1 MSTNVGTVD
10 IELLLNSNKYN
21 KGLKDAEAKAKSSGS
36 SIENVLGSTFKKVG
50 GIIAA
55 AFAIDKVVSFGKE
68 CLQVATDTSNAW
80 IGLNSIMSGQGKN
93 FNQAK
98 QFIQEYVK
106 DGLVP
111 LNNAVASYK
120 NLTLRGYNSEQIE
133 KTMKALKNSATFA
146 RQSSYSLGDAVQTAT
161 EGLKNEN
168 STVVDNAGVT
178 KNVAKM
184 WEDYA
189 KSIGKTTNNLT
200 QAEKIQAEVNGILE
214 ETKFQS
220 NDAEKYTQ
228 TYSGKLAQL
237 NSAFTSL
244 KTAIGNVIQPIAK
257 LFIPVITSATNAVT
271 ELLNRFSSFL
281 ALFGLKADGVDTIG
295 GGLGDLASQ
304 ADSAS
309 DAVSSI
315 GDSAKKTKK
324 QLQGLRGIDEIN
336 NLTTSNNDTSSTES
350 GMGDTAIADIGNIAD
365 SAMQQANA
373 SMDKFINKAKEL
385 ASIFKQGFDI
395 SFGNTNFDG
404 ILQHLNGVKETIIN
418 MWRDPDMINSVNQWR
433 DTFLYS
439 LGQVVGSVSRISIN
453 IAENII
459 GGIEKYLSQ
468 NSSRIT
474 DFITTMLDI
483 SSADMKL
490 TGNFWQALGEISDV
504 FKSNTAKQIRAD
516 IIAMF
521 YNPTMSAIEILSKF
535 GLDIKKIFLQ
545 PIIDNTDKVKQ
556 TFENLTKPI
565 QTVTGTIAEA
575 FTYIGDKWNEVYD
588 TYIHPLMDSLQTGLS
603 DTFSK
608 FLDVYNQYVVPVLTN
623 LANRF
628 NELWNDHLKPF
639 VDNVAAYL
647 GSLIEAI
654 QVFWENILKPLID
667 WLVQNVVPRLMP
679 ILETIW
685 KVVLNVIGGIVDTI
699 GGFLK
704 TMKGVIDFI
713 IGVFT
718 GDWNKAWEG
727 IKTIFSG
734 IWDMIKGNVDMA
746 LNNVKDIVK
755 GAIDMIKAEISSW
768 GNTISSIWNNLWNGI
783 SNFISG
789 IWNGINNIIST
800 AWNNITSKAISGAQG
815 AWNGIKNVFSSV
827 GSWFQDTFGSAWEK
841 VKNIFSS
848 GGKVFDGIKDGI
860 ESTFKTIVNKLISGI
875 NKIISVPFNKI
886 KSALDKIRNVE
897 VAGFHPFYGL
907 PYIST
912 PSIPY
917 LAQGGYVKANTPQL
931 AMIGDNRHQGEVV
944 APEDKIHSIM
954 AEELS
959 KFKGNTDDSQV
970 ISLLKEILKY
980 LRNSGGDTVLNV
992 DSVEL
997 ARVVIKGMKLL
1008 QAKSDKPILDFI

>member
-1 MSTNVGTVD
+1 MSTNVGTID
-10 IELLLNSNKYN
+10 IELLLKSNQYN
-21 KGLKDAEAKAKSSGS
+21 KGLKDAEAKAKSSGG
-36 SIENVLGSTFKKVG
+36 SIENVLGSAFKKVG
-50 GIIAA
+50 RIIAA
-55 AFAIDKVVSFGKE
+55 AFAVDKVVSFGKE
-68 CLQVATDTSNAW
+68 CLQVATETTNAW
-80 IGLNSIMSGQGKN
+80 IGLNSIMTGQGKN

-111 LNNAVASYK
+111 LNNAVGAYK
-120 NLTLRGYNSEQIE
+120 NLTLRGYNTEQVQ
-133 KTMKALKNSATFA
+133 KTMNALKNSATFA
-146 RQSSYSLGDAVQTAT
+146 RQSTYSLGDAVETAT

-168 STVVDNAGVT
+168 SVVVDNAGVT

-220 NDAEKYTQ
+220 HDAEIYTQ

-237 NSAFTSL
+237 NSAFTNM

-257 LFIPVITSATNAVT
+257 LFIPVITKATLAAT
-271 ELLNRFSSFL
+271 ELFNKFASFL
-281 ALFGLKADGVDTIG
+281 ALFGLKADSVDTIG

-309 DAVSSI
+309 DAVSNI

-336 NLTTSNNDTSSTES
+336 NLTTSNNDSGSSS
-350 GMGDTAIADIGNIAD
+350 GSGTDTTLSNIGNIAN
-365 SAMQQANA
+365 SAMEQANIG
-373 SMDKFINKAKEL
+373 MDKFINKAKEL
-385 ASIFKQGFDI
+385 ASIFKEGFDI
-395 SFGNTNFDG
+395 SFGDTNFDG
-404 ILQHLNGVKETIIN
+404 ILQHFKGIKETIIS
-418 MWRDPDMINSVNQWR
+418 MWKDPDMINSVNQWV
-433 DTFLYS
+433 DTLLYS
-439 LGQVVGSVSRISIN
+439 LGQVAGSVGRISIN
-453 IAENII
+453 MAENII
-459 GGIEKYLSQ
+459 GGIDKYLSQ
-468 NSSRIT
+468 NSDRIT
-474 DFITTMLDI
+474 DFITTILDI
-483 SSADMKL
+483 SSADMNL
-490 TGNFWQALGEISDV
+490 TGNFMQALGEISDV
-504 FKSNTAKQIRAD
+504 FKGDTAKQIRAD
-516 IIAMF
+516 TIAMF
-521 YNPTMSAIEILSKF
+521 YNPLMSAMELLSKF
-535 GLDIKKIFLQ
+535 AVDLKAIFVQ
-545 PIIDNTDKVKQ
+545 PIIDNVEKVKQ
-556 TFENLTKPI
+556 TFTNLTEPI

-588 TYIHPLMDSLQTGLS
+588 TYIHPLMESLQTGLS

-608 FLDVYNQYVVPVLTN
+608 FLDVYNQYVVPVIN
-623 LANRF
+623 NIADRF

-639 VDNVAAYL
+639 IDNASEYL
-647 GSLIEAI
+647 GSIAEAI
-654 QVFWENILKPLID
+654 TALWENVLKPAID
-667 WLVQNVVPRLMP
+667 WIVKNVIPILMP

-685 KVVLNVIGGIVDTI
+685 KVALNVIGGIVDTI

-704 TMKGVIDFI
+704 IMKGVIDFVV
-713 IGVFT
+713 GVFT
-718 GDWNKAWEG
+718 GDWDKAWEG
-727 IKTIFSG
+727 IKTIFTG
-734 IWDMIKGNVDMA
+734 IFDIIKGTVKMSF
-746 LNNVKDIVK
+746 NNIKDIVQ
-755 GAIDMIKAEISSW
+755 GAIDWIKAEISSW
-768 GNTISSIWNNLWNGI
+768 GNTISTIWNNLWSGI
-783 SNFISG
+783 CNFVTG
-789 IWNGINNIIST
+789 IWNGINTNVSN
-800 AWNNITSKAISGAQG
+800 AWNKIKNSAISGAQG
-815 AWNGIKNVFSSV
+815 AWNGIKSVFSSV
-827 GSWFQDTFGSAWEK
+827 GSWFQNIFGNAWEN

-848 GGKVFDGIKDGI
+848 GGRVFDGIKDGI

-875 NKIISVPFNKI
+875 NRVVSVPFTKI
-886 KSALDKIRNVE
+886 KQALDKIRNVE

-944 APEDKIHSIM
+944 APEDKLHSIM

-959 KFKGNTDDSQV
+959 KFKGNANDSQV

-980 LRNSGGDTVLNV
+980 LRNLGGDTVLNV
-992 DSVEL
+992 DNVEL
-997 ARVVIKGMKLL
+997 ARAVIKGMKLL